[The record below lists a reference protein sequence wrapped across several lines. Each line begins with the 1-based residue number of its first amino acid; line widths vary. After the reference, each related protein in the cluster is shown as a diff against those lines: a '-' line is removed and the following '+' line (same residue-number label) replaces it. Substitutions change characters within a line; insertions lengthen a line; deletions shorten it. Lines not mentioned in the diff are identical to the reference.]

1 LGHRAAARTAN
12 VPVLTARRGSSTA
25 KACRAS
31 TRIRSP
37 SMRSP
42 ATPAGA
48 WIQRVGIVLGGSV
61 SLLEPGSARPLGRTT
76 DPRD

>member
-1 LGHRAAARTAN
+1 
-12 VPVLTARRGSSTA
+12 
-25 KACRAS
+25 
-31 TRIRSP
+31 
-37 SMRSP
+37 MRSP

-76 DPRD
+76 DPRDDEQTHNDGQNAQDSVHC